1 MWSVCEDNETK
12 EEEKNNGHSSNKN
25 EAFSQRNDDAKQ
37 TITRCNGP
45 KMTIAA
51 SDESQDPM
59 FRPRWHQSTTHF
71 KLIRLGCVA
80 ILIAKLIASAQQ
92 WHTHTHKW
100 STLKWS
106 AFAEEADSFF
116 SNREMQTSSWNWSLF
131 LCWNF
136 YDCYDKLVH
145 FSHFSHTQSQC
156 TEAYTYL
163 S

>member
-1 MWSVCEDNETK
+1 
-12 EEEKNNGHSSNKN
+12 
-25 EAFSQRNDDAKQ
+25 
-37 TITRCNGP
+37 
-45 KMTIAA
+45 MTIAA

-106 AFAEEADSFF
+106 AFAEEADFFFQIEKCKPVAGIDPSFYVGIF
-116 SNREMQTSSWNWSLF
+116 MIVTTNWFILVTSVTLKASALRLTPIYLNYPGVSQRIFPTLNTFALYKKSSSFLF
-131 LCWNF
+131 PF
-136 YDCYDKLVH
+136 IVTH
-145 FSHFSHTQSQC
+145 F
-156 TEAYTYL
+156 
-163 S
+163 